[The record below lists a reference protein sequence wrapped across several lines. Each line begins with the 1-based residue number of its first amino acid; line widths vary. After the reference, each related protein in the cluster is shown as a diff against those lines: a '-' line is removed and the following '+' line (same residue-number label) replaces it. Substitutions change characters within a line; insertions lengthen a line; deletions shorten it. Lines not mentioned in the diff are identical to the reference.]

1 VRVLY
6 VNHTGTVGGAERSL
20 LELLAGLP
28 NHITAALACPE
39 GDLASAAR
47 RLSVPVTP
55 IPGTALSFRVDPVAT
70 PLGLA
75 NLGRAAIAVW
85 RTTRRF
91 NADVVHA
98 NSVRAGLITAPLGV
112 LPRLAVVVHVRDCLP
127 TGAAGAA
134 TRRVIDAAAS
144 LIIANSSYT
153 AASFA
158 PDGSHA
164 RLRAIHNCVD
174 LTAFDPACIDREAAR
189 LRLGLDSKTV
199 ALGVIGQITPW
210 KGQDDAVRMLAALRR
225 RTANT
230 RLLII
235 GTTKFAHGSE
245 TFDNLAFKDS
255 LHALVRDLNLEGAVC
270 FLGERTDVPE
280 ILRALDLVLVPSW
293 EEPFGRSV
301 IEAMAIG
308 APVIVTSIGGPAE
321 IVTDGV
327 DGRLLP
333 PRQPDLWAEAA
344 AELLEDP
351 GRLKAIAAAGRRTA
365 VARFAREVHLR
376 AVLAAYDDAL
386 TGRLDERRIAA
397 RQVTRS

>member
-6 VNHTGTVGGAERSL
+6 VNHTATVGGGERSL
-20 LELLAGLP
+20 LDLLAGLP
-28 NHITAALACPE
+28 NHIVAALACPE

-47 RLSVPVTP
+47 RLGLPVTP

-85 RTTRRF
+85 RAAWRF

-112 LPRLAVVVHVRDCLP
+112 LARQAVVVHVRDCLP
-127 TGAAGAA
+127 AGAAGAA
-134 TRRVIDAAAS
+134 TRRVIDGAAS

-158 PDGSHA
+158 PDGSCA
-164 RLRAIHNCVD
+164 RVRAIHNGVD
-174 LTAFDPACIDREAAR
+174 LAAFDPARSDREAAR
-189 LRLGLDSKTV
+189 SRLGLDSKTV
-199 ALGVIGQITPW
+199 ALGVIAQITPW

-225 RTANT
+225 RKPDT

-235 GTTKFAHGSE
+235 GATKFAHGSE
-245 TFDNLAFKDS
+245 TFDNLAFRDS
-255 LHALVRDLNLEGAVC
+255 LHALVRDLNLEGAVS

-293 EEPFGRSV
+293 QEPFGRAV
-301 IEAMAIG
+301 IEAMAMG